1 MYCVGAVTIH
11 GVCGVLGVL
20 VVGIF
25 ASGYPA
31 AGDIPPTSFMGQLVG
46 CIVMVLTGFLP
57 GYIISYVMN
66 AMGWLRVP
74 DAVQAAG
81 IDSADLNLRAYAD
94 K

>member
-1 MYCVGAVTIH
+1 MTYTATR
-11 GVCGVLGVL
+11 
-20 VVGIF
+20 F
-25 ASGYPA
+25 APLRDAPA
-31 AGDIPPTSFMGQLVG
+31 AGDIPPTSFTGQLVG